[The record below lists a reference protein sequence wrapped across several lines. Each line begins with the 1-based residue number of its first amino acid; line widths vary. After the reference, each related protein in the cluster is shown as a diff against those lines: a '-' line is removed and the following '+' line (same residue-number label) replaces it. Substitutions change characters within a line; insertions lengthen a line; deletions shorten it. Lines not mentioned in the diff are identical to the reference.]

1 MQQWATSIYPCAYVI
16 LRTRRK
22 VKRKLYSK
30 YSILI
35 WAFFNHFDSFADWCL
50 NYLYRTM
57 FSLFHYNWEGLN
69 TIMCSQVLY
78 DMLIQFQ
85 LLFHPWFPMTCSIPQ
100 AYRCTY
106 AQEYTNA
113 GWQHDSWYP
122 RIFWVSVIINCV
134 RPILVVFGWISIAV
148 FSSYIDF
155 IKIIAVVV
163 KIKMKHFA

>member
-1 MQQWATSIYPCAYVI
+1 MLFYEHAVRWIENYAQSIQSWYELFSTI
-16 LRTRRK
+16 
-22 VKRKLYSK
+22 
-30 YSILI
+30 SIVLPIDVLI
-35 WAFFNHFDSFADWCL
+35 ICTEL
-50 NYLYRTM
+50 

-78 DMLIQFQ
+78 HMLIQFQ

-148 FSSYIDF
+148 FSSNIDF

-163 KIKMKHFA
+163 KIKMKYFA